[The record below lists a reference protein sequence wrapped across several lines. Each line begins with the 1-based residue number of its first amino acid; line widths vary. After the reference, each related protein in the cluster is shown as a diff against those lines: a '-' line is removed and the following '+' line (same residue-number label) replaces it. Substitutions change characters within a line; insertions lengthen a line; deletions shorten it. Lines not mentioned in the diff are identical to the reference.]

1 MPTQVIKT
9 TKREPL
15 YEDADG
21 LLYQQLTHAEGMRDL
36 SAIREIVNAKS
47 GEQETTVRWLRPIG
61 TIAGS
66 AAEQERLKSLA
77 DKAKTDEVQR
87 AATEEVQR
95 TRKARR
101 SRRSRFSS
109 NGRAAA
115 ARLQP
120 PCPALA
126 FTRATVNH
134 FTIGDALVFLGCL
147 AFFILLLLG
156 GRD

>member
-95 TRKARR
+95 AASGDGKGSA
-101 SRRSRFSS
+101 
-109 NGRAAA
+109 GDAVAAA
-115 ARLQP
+115 KNPEA
-120 PCPALA
+120 AA
-126 FTRATVNH
+126 DKKSKKESAK
-134 FTIGDALVFLGCL
+134 
-147 AFFILLLLG
+147 
-156 GRD
+156 